1 MLHLNSIQIIEKSG
15 SCWHAV
21 GTFSDEKV
29 HNCVGVSVDNTSVN
43 LGKRNSILTRV
54 LVKNPTIY
62 FMGCPCHIVHNTCM
76 KAAEKFNQDMH
87 NWSQTYLDTLS
98 VPSPVPAGHIIC
110 FFLDSPGHIMR
121 FVQDP
126 RGHNLCF
133 SPDPPGHNLC
143 FSLDPPG
150 HNLWFELDP
159 PWTHLFH
166 PRLPWTPNVICP
178 RPPRTQFGFQL
189 KPPWTQFVIWAGPP
203 LDTLTSVH
211 YLPPQRN

>member
-1 MLHLNSIQIIEKSG
+1 MPPVPPWFLRL
-15 SCWHAV
+15 CAV
-21 GTFSDEKV
+21 GDFSDEKV

-54 LVKNPTIY
+54 LVKTPTIY

-126 RGHNLCF
+126 PGHNLCFSPDSPGHNLCFSPDPPGHNLWFSPDPPGHNLCF

-143 FSLDPPG
+143 FSPD
-150 HNLWFELDP
+150 
-159 PWTHLFH
+159 
-166 PRLPWTPNVICP
+166 
-178 RPPRTQFGFQL
+178 
-189 KPPWTQFVIWAGPP
+189 P
-203 LDTLTSVH
+203 LDTICLSAQTPLDTICVSA
-211 YLPPQRN
+211 